1 MSCDSSDLEYVVICE
16 GCGEEYIGET
26 GDGETVLRDRCR
38 VYRQHIRHKKYQKLS
53 VEEHIRECGAGNFK
67 IFPFLQLRAGDTN
80 LRRAFEKKFQEK
92 FKTKLN

>member
-38 VYRQHIRHKKYQKLS
+38 VYRQHIRHKKYQQLS
-53 VEEHIRECGAGNFK
+53 VEEHIR

-80 LRRAFEKKFQEK
+80 LRRAFEKRFQDK